1 MYNRLNKSSGS
12 AAAFERINIYEYLGL
27 HMESNRKGENTMLT
41 GKTTVVTGCLQG
53 IGRETLR
60 VFAENGANVYA
71 CAYKKTDEYESFC
84 RELSD
89 RNGVMIRPVYFDMM
103 DNGSIREAAKEI
115 QAQKTEIHGLVNIA
129 GINKDAYF
137 NMVTYQDMLDTFQV
151 NFFSQIVFSQYIVKL
166 MQRRKTAGSIVF
178 TSSIAALDGNEGQLS
193 YGASKAALIGA
204 MRTMALEL
212 GKTGIRVN
220 AVAPGVISTPM
231 TAALSQSN
239 IDKKV
244 RAMDIPRLGTA
255 KEVAELF
262 LFLMSDLSGHIS
274 GQTIR
279 VDGGIR

>member
-1 MYNRLNKSSGS
+1 MVPGK
-12 AAAFERINIYEYLGL
+12 NI
-27 HMESNRKGENTMLT
+27 
-41 GKTTVVTGCLQG
+41 VVTGCLQG
-53 IGRETLR
+53 IGKETLR
-60 VFAENGANVYA
+60 AFAENGANVFA
-71 CAYKKTDEYESFC
+71 CAYKKTEEYESFC
-84 RELSD
+84 NGLSE
-89 RNGVMIRPVYFDMM
+89 RNGVKIWPVYFDMM
-103 DNGSIREAAKEI
+103 DNGSIKEAAKVI
-115 QAQKTEIHGLVNIA
+115 QSQKTEIHGLVNIA

-178 TSSIAALDGNEGQLS
+178 TSSISALDGNEGQLA

-204 MRTMALEL
+204 MKTMALEL

-239 IDKKV
+239 IDKKIK
-244 RAMDIPRLGTA
+244 AMDIPRLGTA

-262 LFLMSDLSGHIS
+262 LFLMSDLSSHIS

-279 VDGGIR
+279 IDGGIR